1 MLENMA
7 PLSAEFGELLVID
20 RLGCPL
26 HAWRT
31 GKAFAPTLILLH
43 GAGVDHLMWAPQ
55 IAALAS
61 TYSVISI
68 DLRGHGLSRPAGEYS
83 FQALVGDCIA
93 LIDRLELKDAIFI
106 GLSMGANVAQELAF
120 RYPARVRA
128 LICMDCTC
136 NTLMPWWDR
145 KTLGFFL
152 SLVAP
157 VLAVYPKR
165 ALAKQT
171 AEMTARTAEG
181 RAYVEAATADFTNK
195 ELATIMTSLLEGL
208 HHEPGYRIAQPLL
221 LMRGAGDR
229 GGNIAAIMPK
239 WASRDGAELVIVP
252 AASHCANLDNPAF
265 VNRTLLDWLARTL
278 AG

>member
-1 MLENMA
+1 MPENMTA
-7 PLSAEFGELLVID
+7 LSADFGELLVID

-31 GKAFAPTLILLH
+31 GKVFAPTLILLH

-61 TYSVISI
+61 TYQVISL
-68 DLRGHGLSRPAGEYS
+68 DLRGHGASRPAGDYS
-83 FQALVGDCIA
+83 FQALVDDCIA
-93 LIDRLELKDAIFI
+93 LIDRLELKDAIFV

-120 RYPARVRA
+120 RYPSRVRA
-128 LICMDCTC
+128 LVCMDCTC
-136 NTLMPWWDR
+136 NTLAPWWDR
-145 KTLGFFL
+145 QMLGFFL
-152 SLVAP
+152 SLVEP

-171 AEMTARTAEG
+171 AEMTARTPEV
-181 RAYVEAATADFTNK
+181 RAYVEEAAAHFTNK
-195 ELATIMTSLLEGL
+195 ELATIMTSLLAAL
-208 HHEPGYRIAQPLL
+208 HHEPGYRIALPLL

-229 GGNIAAIMPK
+229 GGNIASIMPK

-265 VNRTLLDWLARTL
+265 VNHTLLDWLARAL